1 MESIFA
7 FLSRAV
13 QYYGVGRLIWGSV
26 VFQYDIFCLLCILK
40 QRMLSR
46 QEELKERARVLLE
59 QARKD
64 AALKAGNRQFSS
76 SIVPGRSK
84 QLTDVRNVHYC
95 DLYRSVF
102 AFICVSGCGNVFL
115 VSDTVAGC
123 NTPEQQNMEKQQ
135 RIIYG

>member
-1 MESIFA
+1 
-7 FLSRAV
+7 
-13 QYYGVGRLIWGSV
+13 
-26 VFQYDIFCLLCILK
+26 
-40 QRMLSR
+40 MLSR

-102 AFICVSGCGNVFL
+102 AFTCVSGYGDVFL
-115 VSDTVAGC
+115 VSNTVAGC
-123 NTPEQQNMEKQQ
+123 NTPEQQNMEKTAENYLGVILAIL
-135 RIIYG
+135 RMLSIVLLLPRADYFPTD